1 MIVKGTYKGKP
12 IRALLLPDTKT
23 VQLFEYVNEPGSLY
37 FPLIDENGEN
47 VEKDKFVLEV
57 TKK

>member
-23 VQLFEYVNEPGSLY
+23 VQRFEYIDEPGIWY
-37 FPLIDENGEN
+37 FPLIVDGEN

-57 TKK
+57 QHD

>member
-12 IRALLLPDTKT
+12 IRAVLLEGTAT
-23 VQLFEYVNEPGSLY
+23 VKLFEYVEEPGIWY
-37 FPLIDENGEN
+37 FPLIEDGEN

-57 TKK
+57 QHD

>member
-12 IRALLLPDTKT
+12 IRAVLLPYTKT
-23 VQLFEYVNEPGSLY
+23 VQLFEYVHEPGSLY
-37 FPLIDENGEN
+37 FPLIENGEN

-57 TKK
+57 PIE

>member
-12 IRALLLPDTKT
+12 IRAVLLEGTTAVKR
-23 VQLFEYVNEPGSLY
+23 FEYVDEPGSLY
-37 FPLIDENGEN
+37 FPLIENGEN

-57 TKK
+57 PIE

>member
-12 IRALLLPDTKT
+12 IRALLLPNTKT

-37 FPLIDENGEN
+37 FPLIENGEN
-47 VEKDKFVLEV
+47 VEKDKFVLEDPIE
-57 TKK
+57 